1 MIMEINDGQFEFEFS
16 SLTFVWCRRPGI
28 GFTVYFEKIPPLLV
42 KFGEA
47 GTIINRIK
55 FYDKSW
61 NNVKKY
67 LTVYFQVIIRS
78 ISENMS
84 KNSEIHMRALRSE
97 SPSLSSERICSRPM
111 CHHNIDYILVMARL
125 LEIVDEETAENI
137 WNSDIVEIYCCW
149 CFVNHFKK

>member
-1 MIMEINDGQFEFEFS
+1 MEINDGQFEFEFS

-67 LTVYFQVIIRS
+67 LTVYNKVIIRS

-84 KNSEIHMRALRSE
+84 KNSEIHMRALGSE
-97 SPSLSSERICSRPM
+97 SPSLSNERVCSGPM
-111 CHHNIDYILVMARL
+111 CPHNIDYILVMARL

-137 WNSDIVEIYCCW
+137 WNSDIVKIFCCW
-149 CFVNHFKK
+149 CFTNHFKK